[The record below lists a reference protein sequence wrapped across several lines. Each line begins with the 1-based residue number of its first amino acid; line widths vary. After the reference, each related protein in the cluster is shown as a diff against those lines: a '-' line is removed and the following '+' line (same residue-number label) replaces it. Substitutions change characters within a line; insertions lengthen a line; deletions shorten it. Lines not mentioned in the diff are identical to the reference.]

1 MQTMDFNID
10 YGSIITKL
18 SASGVKILI
27 IIVGVVIAQ
36 HILKRAVPNILAISE
51 KRVGEKKEE
60 FKKRIETLGSVI
72 ANILTVIFIAM
83 GGLMILSE
91 LGIDILPLLTGAGL
105 LGLAFGFGTQNMV
118 RDLIAGF
125 FILMENQYRKG
136 DVVKIADVSGFVED
150 VNLRRT
156 ILRDIDGRVHSI
168 PNGEIKV
175 ASNYTLGYSRV
186 NLNIPVAY
194 ETNLEKTI
202 KVLNRIGREISKDKK
217 FGPLITKIPEVWGV
231 DKFAEN
237 AIEIK
242 FIGETKPM
250 KQWEVAREL
259 RLRIKT
265 AFDKEKIEIPYP
277 HRVIVHH

>member
-91 LGIDILPLLTGAGL
+91 LGIDIFPLRTGAGL

-175 ASNYTLGYSRV
+175 ASNYT
-186 NLNIPVAY
+186 
-194 ETNLEKTI
+194 
-202 KVLNRIGREISKDKK
+202 
-217 FGPLITKIPEVWGV
+217 
-231 DKFAEN
+231 
-237 AIEIK
+237 
-242 FIGETKPM
+242 
-250 KQWEVAREL
+250 
-259 RLRIKT
+259 
-265 AFDKEKIEIPYP
+265 
-277 HRVIVHH
+277 